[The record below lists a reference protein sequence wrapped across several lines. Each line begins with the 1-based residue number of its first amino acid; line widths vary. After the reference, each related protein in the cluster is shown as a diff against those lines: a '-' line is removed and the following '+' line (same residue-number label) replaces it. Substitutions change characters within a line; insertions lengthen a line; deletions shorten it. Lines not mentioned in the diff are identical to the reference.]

1 MRFEFIHRTPTPHE
15 VYAVHDFRGM
25 ALIGVGNLL
34 RMYDFG
40 KKKLLAKCE
49 NRVGYI
55 FIKILSFLIQKL
67 LQICVNY
74 KEGGKV

>member
-1 MRFEFIHRTPTPHE
+1 MRFEFIHRTPTPNE

-49 NRVGYI
+49 NRVG
-55 FIKILSFLIQKL
+55 SFFYKL
-67 LQICVNY
+67 GEFKANTY
-74 KEGGKV
+74 